1 MYPGHVRHLPI
12 DRSTLLTEEVPFELA
27 ENLAA
32 YRSNKAVA
40 EYSFYRLFPQE
51 DYLFRKYYRAG
62 ESVLD
67 LACGL
72 GRTTLL
78 LYEMGLTVRGVDCSD
93 VFIQVAKRRLPYLDL
108 RLGSYDHI
116 DEPDASYSHVLIS
129 FNGIDY
135 AFPESQRTAALRE
148 CARVLK
154 PGGTLIF
161 SSHNLKSLHLFSPYD
176 RERLGWKLR
185 NSIRAFKDWDY
196 VIENDVHTYYASPA
210 LVVRQTEEA
219 GLRLLE
225 RKGFSKIKF
234 DRLDIYFSPYIH
246 YVFQKPPVD

>member
-1 MYPGHVRHLPI
+1 M
-12 DRSTLLTEEVPFELA
+12 TEEVPSELA

-32 YRSNKAVA
+32 YRSSKAVA
-40 EYSFYRLFPQE
+40 EYSFYRLFPEE
-51 DYLFRKYYRAG
+51 DFLFRKYYKAG

-78 LYEMGLTVRGVDCSD
+78 LYEMGLTVRGVDRSD

-108 RLGSYDHI
+108 RPGSYDHI
-116 DEPDASYSHVLIS
+116 EEPDDSYSHVLIS

-135 AFPESQRTAALRE
+135 AFPDSQRIAALRE

-161 SSHNLKSLHLFSPYD
+161 SAHNLKSLHWFSPYD
-176 RERLGWKLR
+176 RSRLGWKLR
-185 NSIRAFKDWDY
+185 NCFRAFKDWDY
-196 VIENDVHTYYASPA
+196 VIENCVHTYYASPA
-210 LVVRQTEEA
+210 FVVRQTEEL

-225 RKGFSKIKF
+225 KKGFSKIGIQQM
-234 DRLDIYFSPYIH
+234 DIYFSPYIH
-246 YVFQKPPVD
+246 YVFQKPQVD

>member
-1 MYPGHVRHLPI
+1 
-12 DRSTLLTEEVPFELA
+12 LTEEVPSELA

-32 YRSNKAVA
+32 YRSSKAVA
-40 EYSFYRLFPQE
+40 EYSFYRLFPEE
-51 DYLFRKYYRAG
+51 DYLFHKYYKIG

-78 LYEMGLTVRGVDCSD
+78 LYEMGLTVRGIDRSD
-93 VFIQVAKRRLPYLDL
+93 VFIQIAKRRLPYLDL
-108 RLGSYDHI
+108 HLGSYDRI
-116 DEPDASYSHVLIS
+116 EEPNASYSHVLIS

-135 AFPESQRTAALRE
+135 AFPDSQRIAALRE

-176 RERLGWKLR
+176 RDRLGWKLR
-185 NSIRAFKDWDY
+185 NCLRAFKDWDY
-196 VIENDVHTYYASPA
+196 VIENGVHAYYASPDF
-210 LVVRQTEEA
+210 VVRQTEEV

-225 RKGFSKIKF
+225 KKGFSKIEIE
-234 DRLDIYFSPYIH
+234 RLDMFFSPYIH
-246 YVFQKPPVD
+246 YVFNKPQDN

>member
-1 MYPGHVRHLPI
+1 M
-12 DRSTLLTEEVPFELA
+12 TEVVPLKLA

-32 YRSNKAVA
+32 YRSDEAVA
-40 EYSFYRLFPQE
+40 EFSVYRLFPDE
-51 DYLFRKYYRAG
+51 DYLFRKYYKTG
-62 ESVLD
+62 DLVLD

-78 LYEMGLTVRGVDCSD
+78 LYEMGLIVRGIDRSD
-93 VFIQVAKRRLPYLDL
+93 VFIQIASRRFPYLDL

-116 DEPDASYSHVLIS
+116 EEPDASYSHVLIS

-135 AFPESQRTAALRE
+135 AFPASQRISALRE

-161 SSHNLKSLHLFSPYD
+161 SSHNLKSLLWFSPYYRD
-176 RERLGWKLR
+176 RLGWKLR
-185 NSIRAFKDWDY
+185 NGFRGFKDWDY
-196 VIENDVHTYYASPA
+196 VLEGGVHAHYASPEF
-210 LVVRQTEEA
+210 VVRQTEET

-225 RKGFSKIKF
+225 KRGFSRIGIE
-234 DRLDIYFSPYIH
+234 RLDMYFSPYIH
-246 YVFQKPPVD
+246 YVFEKPKDK

>member
-1 MYPGHVRHLPI
+1 M
-12 DRSTLLTEEVPFELA
+12 TEEVPLELA

-32 YRSNKAVA
+32 YRSSKAVA
-40 EYSFYRLFPQE
+40 DYSLYRLFPEE
-51 DYLFRKYYRAG
+51 DYLFHKYYKTG
-62 ESVLD
+62 DSVLD

-78 LYEMGLTVRGVDCSD
+78 LYEMGLVVRGIDRSD
-93 VFIQVAKRRLPYLDL
+93 VFIEIAKRRLPYLDL
-108 RLGSYDHI
+108 RLGSYDRI
-116 DEPDASYSHVLIS
+116 EEPDASYSHVLIS

-135 AFPESQRTAALRE
+135 AFPGSQRIAALRE

-176 RERLGWKLR
+176 RDRLGWKLR
-185 NSIRAFKDWDY
+185 NCVRAFKDWDY
-196 VIENDVHTYYASPA
+196 VIENGVHAYYASPDF
-210 LVVRQTEEA
+210 VVRQTEEV

-225 RKGFSKIKF
+225 KKGFSKIGIE
-234 DRLDIYFSPYIH
+234 RLDMYFSPYIH
-246 YVFQKPPVD
+246 YVFNKPMVN

>member
-1 MYPGHVRHLPI
+1 M
-12 DRSTLLTEEVPFELA
+12 TEEVPLELA

-32 YRSNKAVA
+32 YRSSKAVA
-40 EYSFYRLFPQE
+40 DYSLYRLFPEE
-51 DYLFRKYYRAG
+51 DYLFHKYYKTG
-62 ESVLD
+62 DSVLD

-78 LYEMGLTVRGVDCSD
+78 LNEMGLVVRGIDRSD
-93 VFIQVAKRRLPYLDL
+93 VFIEIAKRRLPYLDL
-108 RLGSYDHI
+108 RLGSYDRI
-116 DEPDASYSHVLIS
+116 EEPDASYSHVLIS

-135 AFPESQRTAALRE
+135 AFPGSQRIAALRE

-176 RERLGWKLR
+176 RDRLGWKLR
-185 NSIRAFKDWDY
+185 NCVRAFKDWDY
-196 VIENDVHTYYASPA
+196 VFENGVHACYASPDF
-210 LVVRQTEEA
+210 VVRQTEEV

-225 RKGFSKIKF
+225 KKGFSKIGIE
-234 DRLDIYFSPYIH
+234 RLDMYFSPYIH
-246 YVFQKPPVD
+246 YVFNKPMVN